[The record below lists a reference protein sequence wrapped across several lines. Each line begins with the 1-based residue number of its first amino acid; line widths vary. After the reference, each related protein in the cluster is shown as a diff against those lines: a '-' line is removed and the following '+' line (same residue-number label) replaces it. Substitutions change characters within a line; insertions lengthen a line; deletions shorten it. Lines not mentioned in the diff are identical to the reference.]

1 MGVDAAV
8 KRIED
13 RGGVRDWMNLNVAD
27 EGMRQRRWGGGEE
40 EDEGEAV
47 ATVMTAKVAAVDVSG
62 AYHGEKSFGAKLLHR
77 VTVAAGAS
85 LNKDTRLHNILA
97 VAKQ

>member
-1 MGVDAAV
+1 MWVDAAV

-40 EDEGEAV
+40 DEGEAV
-47 ATVMTAKVAAVDVSG
+47 ATLMTAKATADGVSG
-62 AYHGEKSFGAKLLHR
+62 AYHGEKSFSAKLLHR
-77 VTVAAGAS
+77 VTVAVGAS
-85 LNKDTRLHNILA
+85 LSKDMRLHNILA